1 MLDEIKQLHFNNHV
15 RALAESNH
23 RAAQLME
30 KIGGGFAAALALAYF
45 RADGTN
51 QARILGAFGDLFE
64 KFRNLDFE
72 IREREDQASQ
82 ARADQAAQR

>member
-1 MLDEIKQLHFNNHV
+1 MQELKPYALMLLEE
-15 RALAESNH
+15 RATWNH

-30 KIGGGFAAALALAYF
+30 KIGGGFASALALAYF
-45 RADGTN
+45 RGDGTN

-82 ARADQAAQR
+82 ARADQAAQK

>member
-1 MLDEIKQLHFNNHV
+1 MQELKPYALMT
-15 RALAESNH
+15 LAERATWNH

-30 KIGGGFAAALALAYF
+30 KIGGGFASALALAYF

-64 KFRNLDFE
+64 VYRNRAFE
-72 IREREDQASQ
+72 ELAREEQ
-82 ARADQAAQR
+82 ARQALAAQE